1 VILPSRS
8 ALKGVLNTLVA
19 VIIGSSFMQRGLVM
33 KTHPSTALGV
43 FGFGLGAFMMAGAH
57 AQVAPPVYEGDRM
70 LGPTSAD
77 ATGKDFT
84 DAKGRRWIPVG
95 KVVPKEINV
104 AETEAHN
111 HNYRPAPP
119 PPPQTLPV
127 QYLAEKLRPRRL
139 VGGYE
144 YRLEQ
149 PDSIS
154 LRRFFLGGRLGRQTA
169 SDRRMW
175 LCRSSL

>member
-1 VILPSRS
+1 
-8 ALKGVLNTLVA
+8 
-19 VIIGSSFMQRGLVM
+19 
-33 KTHPSTALGV
+33 
-43 FGFGLGAFMMAGAH
+43 
-57 AQVAPPVYEGDRM
+57 M

-84 DAKGRRWIPVG
+84 DAKGRRWIAVA

-149 PDSIS
+149 PDFDLAEKILFGGTGRSYLYRYLFVVCAYVAPQR
-154 LRRFFLGGRLGRQTA
+154 LRRRGSQGSGGAAPPGA
-169 SDRRMW
+169 VA
-175 LCRSSL
+175 